1 MRQSQLFTRT
11 KKEPP
16 KDATTIS
23 HKLLAQA
30 DFIDQLMS
38 GVYSFLPLGWRV
50 HRKIERIIRE
60 EINRIGGQE
69 LFLPVLHPKAI
80 WQETGRWETIDP
92 PLFKYKDRHGKE
104 VALGS
109 THEEVITDLVRRRIR
124 SYNDLP
130 CYLYQIQDKFR
141 NELRS
146 QGGLLRVREFVMK
159 DLYSFHTDEVDL
171 NRYYREVIGAYR
183 RIFKR
188 CGLEPVIVEA
198 SGGTIGGKVTNEFM
212 VIAESGEDRII
223 LCTSCGWATNTEVL
237 TKTAPTRC
245 PSCNHALE
253 RASSIEAGHIFS
265 LGTEYSKKMG
275 ASYVTREG
283 TRNLIHMGCYGI
295 GLGRLMATVLEVHHD
310 EHGMIWPSE
319 IAPFAVHILMI
330 GSDRIVKKIADRLYR
345 DLQKRNIEVLYD
357 DRDESAGVK
366 FYDADLIGI
375 PWRVLVSEG
384 TVAKDSVEM
393 KRRFEKKARLV
404 KIKNLIDQMSKYQ
417 GVNMSKTLTL

>member
-1 MRQSQLFTRT
+1 
-11 KKEPP
+11 
-16 KDATTIS
+16 
-23 HKLLAQA
+23 
-30 DFIDQLMS
+30 
-38 GVYSFLPLGWRV
+38 
-50 HRKIERIIRE
+50 
-60 EINRIGGQE
+60 
-69 LFLPVLHPKAI
+69 
-80 WQETGRWETIDP
+80 
-92 PLFKYKDRHGKE
+92 
-104 VALGS
+104 
-109 THEEVITDLVRRRIR
+109 
-124 SYNDLP
+124 
-130 CYLYQIQDKFR
+130 
-141 NELRS
+141 
-146 QGGLLRVREFVMK
+146 
-159 DLYSFHTDEVDL
+159 
-171 NRYYREVIGAYR
+171 
-183 RIFKR
+183 
-188 CGLEPVIVEA
+188 
-198 SGGTIGGKVTNEFM
+198 
-212 VIAESGEDRII
+212 
-223 LCTSCGWATNTEVL
+223 
-237 TKTAPTRC
+237 
-245 PSCNHALE
+245 
-253 RASSIEAGHIFS
+253 
-265 LGTEYSKKMG
+265 MG